1 MSLNTREQL
10 HQQIDSLLDQVIEQV
25 AKFTQVLTAKQE
37 MLEYS
42 DWESGQWQEFS
53 LAQFFSEDD
62 EIEYFLED
70 TQEVY
75 KHLFDKD
82 MI

>member
-1 MSLNTREQL
+1 
-10 HQQIDSLLDQVIEQV
+10 
-25 AKFTQVLTAKQE
+25 

-70 TQEVY
+70 DQEIV
-75 KHLFDKD
+75 KLC
-82 MI
+82 

>member
-1 MSLNTREQL
+1 MSVNTRTQL
-10 HQQIDSLLDQVIEQV
+10 HQQIDRLPDHIIEQI
-25 AKFTQVLTAKQE
+25 AKFTQILTSEQE
-37 MLEYS
+37 ISEYS

-70 TQEVY
+70 ANVSQ
-75 KHLFDKD
+75 LG
-82 MI
+82 

>member
-1 MSLNTREQL
+1 MQVNTREKL
-10 HQQIDSLLDQVIEQV
+10 RQQIDSLPDHLIEQI
-25 AKFTQVLTAKQE
+25 ARFTQILTVRQE
-37 MLEYS
+37 IPKYS

-70 TQEVY
+70 AQEIY
-75 KHLFDKD
+75 KP
-82 MI
+82 

>member
-1 MSLNTREQL
+1 MPLNTREQL
-10 HQQIDSLLDQVIEQV
+10 HQQIDSLPDHLIDQI
-25 AKFTQVLTAKQE
+25 AKFTQILTAKQE

-62 EIEYFLED
+62 EIAYCIED
-70 TQEVY
+70 AQEIV
-75 KHLFDKD
+75 KLC
-82 MI
+82 

>member
-1 MSLNTREQL
+1 
-10 HQQIDSLLDQVIEQV
+10 
-25 AKFTQVLTAKQE
+25 
-37 MLEYS
+37 LEYS

-70 TQEVY
+70 DQEIV
-75 KHLFDKD
+75 KLC
-82 MI
+82 